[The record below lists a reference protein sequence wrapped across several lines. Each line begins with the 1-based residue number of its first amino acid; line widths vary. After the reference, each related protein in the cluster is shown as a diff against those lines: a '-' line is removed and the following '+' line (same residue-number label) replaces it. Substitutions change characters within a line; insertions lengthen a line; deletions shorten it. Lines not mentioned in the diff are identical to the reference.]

1 MTTVL
6 DSWAVMRLLEGS
18 EPSASRVQKLI
29 DSGDAVI
36 SWINLGEIYYV
47 LVRSLGDDA
56 AAATVR
62 DIETSV
68 EAVLPDRLLI
78 LDAARIKAE
87 HRMSYA
93 DAFAAATA
101 VRFAASLWTGDP
113 ELLIAGA
120 PWAPFDPAGSAEAPD

>member
-1 MTTVL
+1 MTAVL
-6 DSWAVMRLLEGS
+6 DSWAIMRLLEGS

-47 LVRSLGDDA
+47 LARSLGDDA

-62 DIETSV
+62 DIESRV

-101 VRFAASLWTGDP
+101 VRFAAPLWTGDP

-120 PWAPFDPAGSAEAPD
+120 SWTPFDPAGSAEAPD